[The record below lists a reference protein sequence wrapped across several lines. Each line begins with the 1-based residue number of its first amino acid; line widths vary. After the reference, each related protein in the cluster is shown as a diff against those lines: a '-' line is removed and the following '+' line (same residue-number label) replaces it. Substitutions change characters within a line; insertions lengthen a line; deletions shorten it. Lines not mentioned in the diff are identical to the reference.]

1 MAGIEGKEWGS
12 WKSAQLG
19 KRAGRFS
26 IVSSIA
32 QPAGLLSVKGDV
44 KRPAN
49 NAFKKSSQEFSAV
62 TRYLYSRY
70 YKWSHGVWILHAR
83 IHVFKQSETILK
95 YSQPLAFTSQSMPS
109 TQTRNVQ
116 TSINHLRNLRGKIL
130 CTTCLRI
137 PTFSS
142 FLKVFLKRCLQ
153 MRPWILCR

>member
-1 MAGIEGKEWGS
+1 MAGIEGKERGS

-62 TRYLYSRY
+62 TRYLYS
-70 YKWSHGVWILHAR
+70 KWSHGVWILHAR

-95 YSQPLAFTSQSMPS
+95 YSQPLAFTSQNSVNAEH
-109 TQTRNVQ
+109 TDT
-116 TSINHLRNLRGKIL
+116 K
-130 CTTCLRI
+130 CTNIHKSSQKSKGGNTLHDLFENPHI
-137 PTFSS
+137 FKFS
-142 FLKVFLKRCLQ
+142 
-153 MRPWILCR
+153 

>member
-32 QPAGLLSVKGDV
+32 QPAGLLSVKSDV

-70 YKWSHGVWILHAR
+70 YKRSHGVWILHAR
-83 IHVFKQSETILK
+83 IHVFKQSETTLK
-95 YSQPLAFTSQSMPS
+95 YSQPLAFTGQNSVNAEHTDTKCTNIHKSSQKSKGENTLHDLFENP
-109 TQTRNVQ
+109 
-116 TSINHLRNLRGKIL
+116 
-130 CTTCLRI
+130 RI
-137 PTFSS
+137 FKFS
-142 FLKVFLKRCLQ
+142 
-153 MRPWILCR
+153 

>member
-19 KRAGRFS
+19 KQAGRFS
-26 IVSSIA
+26 IVSSIT

-70 YKWSHGVWILHAR
+70 YKWSHGAWILHAR

-95 YSQPLAFTSQSMPS
+95 YSQPLAFTSQNSANAEHTDTKCTNIHKS
-109 TQTRNVQ
+109 SQK
-116 TSINHLRNLRGKIL
+116 SKGGKYSARL
-130 CTTCLRI
+130 VWES
-137 PTFSS
+137 PHFQ
-142 FLKVFLKRCLQ
+142 VFLKFS
-153 MRPWILCR
+153 